1 MALTRIRAL
10 QKLTGANWSPA
21 QWKWNQKPT
30 GCTSTASVTHLPV
43 LSRGQRFLSTTRTL
57 ESAEAV
63 RAGSEQE
70 ASHPDEPPRVPID
83 GNILLRS
90 QFELHGDIR
99 EYLKKWLDTNPNDL
113 DPVRRS
119 DSKHRP
125 LELPGKMVGTMPNG
139 RDTIDSWGDP
149 NRLNQESADKDEFE
163 GEHLEQGDLIARLNA
178 DGVFNYGIYVRSVH
192 KQKQF
197 YNGNGN
203 WRICSNAELDY
214 VIKGFA
220 PTELVEPLTP
230 WFPDNEAIVSQDI
243 QVTPEGG
250 LPRPLGAP
258 LLQMMGNF
266 KTHILK
272 FYRENSQILDNLHDQ
287 VADET
292 EVLCLSLEKLT
303 MTALGIEESE
313 LTSVNMFAVHQ
324 AVRRFPFL
332 IEKDGSSLFSR
343 MYLVQPKRIAK
354 IVKQVVDWT
363 HEHQEHCVR
372 AAMRKDTQGSKDHPM
387 SRFIAKA
394 QRLIRLSRRLRSPTI
409 MSSVGPSSNRYSPG
423 QDGNPLVFRELP
435 TEKFSADDSMII
447 EYLKLYSVPAIVMP
461 SGTLRSTATH
471 IMRATGM
478 YNTLGLSEA
487 STRLLLQ
494 EIGIIAPWENLLPL
508 DQYLMLPGHGVS
520 LAKDMELEEIEDTC
534 SKLSADQLQ
543 DSMQHLRKD
552 WGDMPVYCVDDVTAE
567 EIDDGISLEHIPG
580 SHDTFWVHVHV
591 ANPTAFIGHDN
602 PIMQYA
608 ASRLFTSYIPERTYP
623 MLPKALT
630 EPHFSLAAGRPV
642 LTFSAKMNRR
652 GEILDSQIQNGTIH
666 NVINLTHKTLRDF
679 FDPDSEEQLQSFTV
693 GGAFTEPP
701 IPHGKTIQ
709 QGLRPEDKD
718 RFHIMRQLM
727 LAFRQTRR
735 KNGAMDLTPLSSDIS
750 VSVQSGNAPMPP
762 YDLEATTGR
771 HYLGDP
777 VIRLNMHSHDPYD
790 VRDQSRDNLVSLIMN
805 LAGHISGQF
814 CAARNIP
821 VVYDGTWYD
830 PEYGRVTNKNLAKFG
845 GEGFYE
851 LSVPLAYSS
860 TIPTKHHTL
869 GLDTYVKSTSPLRRY
884 TDVIAHYQIEAA
896 LRFEHE
902 NGRQFD
908 ALVDSPEPAE
918 IDLVET
924 ETVLAENELAETT
937 TEITINNTNTTST
950 SLLPFSKSEI
960 DAHLIYSQPLRR
972 HLRNLDKYSNQHWA
986 CMLLFRAF
994 YFSECNLPVTFPCLL
1009 RTPRMKPR
1017 HLDDEYAGVIT
1028 NLGVNCSVTIP
1039 HDFPDKDKLDIFC
1052 MVEAHIT
1059 AVDMSSLQVTM
1070 EATEFIKPFER
1081 KGEWA

>member
-1 MALTRIRAL
+1 METETYRMYVDRVRLSPSGVVW
-10 QKLTGANWSPA
+10 GA
-21 QWKWNQKPT
+21 
-30 GCTSTASVTHLPV
+30 
-43 LSRGQRFLSTTRTL
+43 TL
-57 ESAEAV
+57 FV
-63 RAGSEQE
+63 YDDNIEQE
-70 ASHPDEPPRVPID
+70 TAHPDEPPRVTID
-83 GNILLRS
+83 SNIILRS
-90 QFELHGDIR
+90 QLELHGDIR

-125 LELPGKMVGTMPNG
+125 LEVPGKSVGTMPNG
-139 RDTIDSWGDP
+139 RDAIDSWGDP
-149 NRLNQESADKDEFE
+149 NKLNQDAGDKEEFE
-163 GEHLEQGDLIARLNA
+163 GEHLEQGDLIARLNS

-197 YNGNGN
+197 YNSNGN

-214 VIKGFA
+214 IIKGFA

-258 LLQMMGNF
+258 LLRMMGNF

-324 AVRRFPFL
+324 AVRRHPFL

-343 MYLVQPKRIAK
+343 MYLVQPKRIANV
-354 IVKQVVDWT
+354 VKQVVDWT

-372 AAMRKDTQGSKDHPM
+372 AAMRKDTQASKDHPM
-387 SRFIAKA
+387 NRFIAKA

-435 TEKFSADDSMII
+435 TEKFSAEDSLII

-508 DQYLMLPGHGVS
+508 DQYLMLPGHGIS
-520 LAKDMELEEIEDTC
+520 LAKDMELEEIEESC
-534 SKLSADQLQ
+534 SKLTADQLQ

-552 WGDMPVYCVDDVTAE
+552 WGDMPVYCVDDVTAQ
-567 EIDDGISLEHIPG
+567 EIDDGISLEPIPG

-602 PIMQYA
+602 PIIQYA

-630 EPHFSLAAGRPV
+630 EPHFSLASGRPV

-652 GEILDSQIQNGTIH
+652 GEILDSKIQNGTIH

-679 FDPDSEEQLQSFTV
+679 FDPDPEEQLESLTI

-701 IPHGKTIQ
+701 IPDGKTIQ
-709 QGLRPEDKD
+709 QSLRPEDKD

-735 KNGAMDLTPLSSDIS
+735 KNGAMDLTPLSPDVS

-777 VIRLNMHSHDPYD
+777 IIRLNMHTYDPYD

-814 CAARNIP
+814 CATRNIP
-821 VVYDGTWYD
+821 VIYDGTWYD
-830 PEYGRVTNKNLAKFG
+830 PEYGRVTNKNLANFG

-860 TIPTKHHTL
+860 TTPTKHHTL

-902 NGRQFD
+902 HGRQFD
-908 ALVDSPEPAE
+908 ALVDSPDPAE

-924 ETVLAENELAETT
+924 ETELAETA
-937 TEITINNTNTTST
+937 TEITPNNTNTTPT

-972 HLRNLDKYSNQHWA
+972 RLRNLDKYSTQHWA

-994 YFSECNLPVTFPCLL
+994 YFSECSLPVTFPCLL
-1009 RTPRMKPR
+1009 RTPRIRPR

-1039 HDFPDKDKLDIFC
+1039 DDFPDKDKLDIFC